1 MKRIAL
7 RLAAFVLPLLLVAQ
21 ENPPTVSFNEVWAYL
36 MEGDE
41 KSLDPALP
49 ISDVGY
55 FSAILTDT
63 GELGSIP
70 DIAKIADFKGRKHL
84 VIEEIGSYALTHFV
98 IDSSL
103 PLKRALIEKIVSA
116 AAPFDGVQIDFEA
129 VLSRDAELFYSFLAE
144 LRSRLSG
151 KVFSIAVPP
160 RVSDVPGTVWDYA
173 KLDALADRIIVMAY
187 DEHWAT
193 SAPGSVASL
202 EWGRRV
208 AAYAQ
213 TRIAPERLVMGNP
226 FYGRAWADRSL
237 SRSYRYPSI
246 QKLIGDE
253 KIKAVKREKEIPYFD
268 YEKKVKVRVY
278 FEDFRS
284 LTARLSIYRELK
296 IDKVSFWCLGQEDK
310 RVWERLFLVLPEVP
324 AALPAS
330 IPSVPPYARSE

>member
-1 MKRIAL
+1 LKRFAIVLVAI
-7 RLAAFVLPLLLVAQ
+7 VLPFLLLAQ
-21 ENPPTVSFNEVWAYL
+21 ENSPTVSFNEVWAYL

-41 KSLDPALP
+41 KTLDSSLP
-49 ISDVGY
+49 ITDVGY

-63 GELGSIP
+63 GELGSLP
-70 DIAKIADFKGRKHL
+70 SFDKIADFKGRKHL

-103 PLKRALIEKIVSA
+103 PLKRTLIEKIVSA
-116 AAPFDGVQIDFEA
+116 AAPYDGVQIDFEA

-144 LRSRLSG
+144 LRSRLGG

-173 KLDALADRIIVMAY
+173 KLDTLADRIIIMAY

-226 FYGRAWADRSL
+226 FYGRAWADRSF

-246 QKLIGDE
+246 QKLIAEE
-253 KIKAVKREKEIPYFD
+253 KVKNVKREKEVPYFD

-278 FEDFRS
+278 YEDLRS
-284 LTARLSIYRELK
+284 LMARLSIYRDLK
-296 IDKVSFWCLGQEDK
+296 VDKVSFWCLGQEDK
-310 RVWERLFLVLPEVP
+310 RVWAGIGLVSPELP

-330 IPSVPPYARSE
+330 IPSLPPYSRQE